1 MLSAFGLVV
10 ALLSFLY
17 GLSTFIAA
25 LAGGVPV
32 RGFPALVVLITF
44 FSGLILIMLGAM
56 GEYLWRVLD
65 AVNKRP
71 EAVIDETFL

>member
-1 MLSAFGLVV
+1 
-10 ALLSFLY
+10 
-17 GLSTFIAA
+17 
-25 LAGGVPV
+25 
-32 RGFPALVVLITF
+32 VLITF